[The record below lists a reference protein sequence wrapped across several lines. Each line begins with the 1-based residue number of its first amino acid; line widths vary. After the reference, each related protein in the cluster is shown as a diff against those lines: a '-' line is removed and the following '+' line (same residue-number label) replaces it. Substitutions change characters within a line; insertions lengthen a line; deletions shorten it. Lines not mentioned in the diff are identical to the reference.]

1 MQPPTLQTG
10 DLLILIL
17 MKKVAETIL
26 TIKMLTS
33 CKKIII
39 EKLNIQMSVLNM

>member
-1 MQPPTLQTG
+1 MQPPTLRPG
-10 DLLILIL
+10 DPLILIL
-17 MKKVAETIL
+17 MKIVTMTIL
-26 TIKMLTS
+26 TMKMLTS